1 MLRSRVRWISAHER
15 TLNIHPSIMHVL
27 VLIIIN
33 LHTKFEVPCFT
44 HSKDMIVVPKFNKSP
59 LPLTNPREAVPQ
71 APLPASV
78 LYTDVDGQCDKLR
91 PRPSPVYHTD
101 HAPKL
106 TALET
111 IRYSRF
117 TCTRKLTRWPA

>member
-1 MLRSRVRWISAHER
+1 MQLDHYDVSMLRSRVRWISAHER

-71 APLPASV
+71 APLCCTQMSTVSV
-78 LYTDVDGQCDKLR
+78 INCDLDR
-91 PRPSPVYHTD
+91 HQFTI
-101 HAPKL
+101 L
-106 TALET
+106 TMHL
-111 IRYSRF
+111 S
-117 TCTRKLTRWPA
+117 